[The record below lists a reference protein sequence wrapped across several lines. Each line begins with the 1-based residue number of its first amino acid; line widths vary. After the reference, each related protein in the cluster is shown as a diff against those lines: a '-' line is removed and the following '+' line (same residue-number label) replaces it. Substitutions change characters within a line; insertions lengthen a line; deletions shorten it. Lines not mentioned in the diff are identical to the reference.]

1 MELPKFI
8 FQATENL
15 VERPWGGE
23 WIALLKGFRR
33 RGIGESWEFSA
44 HVSNPSQ
51 VLLKK
56 DIVKLSELFIE
67 KKAEIMGSL
76 TDKYKSFPLL
86 VKIVEVSGKMNPH
99 VHPTEKIAENL
110 GISDGGKFKGWIMLS
125 GNAYIGFNK
134 DLDEEDLEWV
144 LRDDEVWK
152 RMNKIQ
158 ATAYDTFLIP
168 PGLIHSAENARFI
181 EIGTN
186 REASIEIKDEKIKKA
201 LNIKKTEDF
210 EIKGRRGKIETDF
223 FTAEIIEVVGKQDF
237 VTETFNILLNL
248 DGFAILRSEKE
259 VAELQKGYS
268 CLIPAITANYSIQAE
283 KAKILRIIPR

>member
-1 MELPKFI
+1 
-8 FQATENL
+8 
-15 VERPWGGE
+15 
-23 WIALLKGFRR
+23 
-33 RGIGESWEFSA
+33 
-44 HVSNPSQ
+44 
-51 VLLKK
+51 
-56 DIVKLSELFIE
+56 
-67 KKAEIMGSL
+67 
-76 TDKYKSFPLL
+76 
-86 VKIVEVSGKMNPH
+86 
-99 VHPTEKIAENL
+99 
-110 GISDGGKFKGWIMLS
+110 
-125 GNAYIGFNK
+125 
-134 DLDEEDLEWV
+134 
-144 LRDDEVWK
+144 
-152 RMNKIQ
+152 MNKIQ

-237 VTETFNILLNL
+237 ATETFNILLNL